1 MANRYNTYM
10 RTRILLFSLLLLV
23 STHSVHAE
31 EVNAGFVQGL
41 WYSEDTVFAN
51 EPTRIYVALRNNTP
65 HDLSG
70 TIRFTDN
77 GKRIGSSEVRAL
89 SGRLV
94 EAWVD
99 WTPTFGAHTIVANVS
114 DAELHIIGGGTE
126 SIDITGMIA
135 EDTLTVDYDTD
146 KDGVG
151 NETDTD
157 DDNDR
162 VSDEDERVRG
172 TNPLVTNPQPTTQ
185 TETQKST
192 PAEERTE
199 ARISTTQNVTS
210 GGEQGL
216 EKYIN
221 EGTADSLLSNVTEKV
236 ENAKHSLDTYREE
249 RNAQIFAEQQATA
262 TEDGLGE
269 YTSNATI
276 TRTKIET
283 QNNFLSAFI
292 SGVAS
297 ILQSIWTFLLWLL
310 SGTLA
315 HPALI
320 QCSLLIA
327 ILYITYRVARKLGRR
342 QKY

>member
-1 MANRYNTYM
+1 M